1 VRNGQPSESK
11 LLDPGSDLFAPGTR
25 SPARRPSSSWSE
37 RQVPRGRVSAERSA
51 GRLSCSGRPA
61 LEGR

>member
-1 VRNGQPSESK
+1 MRNGQPSESE

-25 SPARRPSSSWSE
+25 SPARRPSPSWSD
-37 RQVPRGRVSAERSA
+37 RQVPRGTVSADRSA
-51 GRLSCSGRPA
+51 GRLGCSGRPA